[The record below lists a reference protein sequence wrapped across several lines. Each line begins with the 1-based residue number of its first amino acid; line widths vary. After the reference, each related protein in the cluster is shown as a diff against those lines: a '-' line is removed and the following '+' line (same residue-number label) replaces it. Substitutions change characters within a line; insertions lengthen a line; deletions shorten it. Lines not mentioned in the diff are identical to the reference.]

1 MAEMPNLGPFT
12 KGGAIINNGTLMT
25 PVIDICLHLLALRNM
40 VPVTISPLFI
50 FCRISLL
57 KAKAA
62 KHLSSQRD
70 FATDRWQIAHDSI
83 RVTGLVDEFW

>member
-1 MAEMPNLGPFT
+1 MAEMPDFSTFANRCTL
-12 KGGAIINNGTLMT
+12 INDCALMT
-25 PVIDICLHLLALRNM
+25 PVINICLHLLALRNM
-40 VPVTISPLFI
+40 VPVIISPLFI